1 MTDPTSP
8 AGTSARRIL
17 AVFNPAAG
25 GNRRAKFERMVRAL
39 RDQGCTVVTTHT
51 RERGHAEEI
60 ARAVDT
66 SAFDVIAA
74 AGGDGTI
81 NEVING
87 LGGPNGSD
95 SSGSGSK
102 GPAKDIA
109 LGVMP
114 LGTANVLA
122 DEIGVGRNPERIVQ
136 ALARGPIKTIRVG
149 RANGRRFSMMAGVG
163 FDANVVHG
171 VDLDLK
177 KKIGPLAY
185 VVQAAK
191 EAFGGKFAPARVTID
206 GKVYDTVSAVICNGK
221 RYGGPFIAAPHASIE
236 RDEFSVILMP
246 GKGWFSVL
254 KYGAGLVLGK
264 LTSVSDAQIITGRDI
279 RIEATDG
286 QPVQA
291 DGDIVATLPVDISV
305 DPDPV
310 KVCFAD

>member
-1 MTDPTSP
+1 MTDQTSP
-8 AGTSARRIL
+8 ARGGSTRRIL

-25 GNRRAKFERMVRAL
+25 GNRRAKFERLVRAL
-39 RDQGCTVVTTHT
+39 RDEGCTVTTTHT

-60 ARAVDT
+60 ARTVDT
-66 SAFDVIAA
+66 SAFDIIVA

-87 LGGPNGSD
+87 LAG
-95 SSGSGSK
+95 
-102 GPAKDIA
+102 KDIA
-109 LGVMP
+109 LGLMP

-122 DEIGVGRNPERIVQ
+122 DEIGVGRTPERIVQ
-136 ALARGPIKTIRVG
+136 ALAHGPIKEIRVG

-171 VDLDLK
+171 VDLNLK

-191 EAFGGKFAPARVTID
+191 ESFGGKFSPARVTID

-236 RDEFSVILMP
+236 RGEFSVILMP

-264 LTSVSDAQIITGRDI
+264 LTTLSDAQIITGQNI
-279 RIEATDG
+279 RIEAIDG

-291 DGDIVATLPVDISV
+291 DGDIVATLPVDINV
-305 DPDPV
+305 DPEPV
-310 KVCFAD
+310 KVAFAA